1 MHEITTNIPSLYSIY
16 SHFPDSICTTQSSL
30 LCLTANTTPSTTH
43 TLHTTVASRV
53 DFYAQKK
60 KCSLA
65 KPKSILGL
73 LPVNS
78 RKLFPRRKT
87 SCHIHHFLWKEKKRQ
102 KTKQTNRKAKSRLCS
117 LCNSNTSYTMT

>member
-1 MHEITTNIPSLYSIY
+1 
-16 SHFPDSICTTQSSL
+16 
-30 LCLTANTTPSTTH
+30 
-43 TLHTTVASRV
+43 VASRV

-60 KCSLA
+60 ECSLA

-87 SCHIHHFLWKEKKRQ
+87 SCHIHHFLWKEKDK
-102 KTKQTNRKAKSRLCS
+102 KQNKPTEKPNHGCVHCVTA
-117 LCNSNTSYTMT
+117 TQATP